1 MEVREQRQVLFLQVC
16 WNISLSS
23 YWVVK
28 ISLRDFILFTLVY
41 FSLKTGTGSDIKV
54 PKKPEKPKPSHKVN
68 HSSHAHKHSSA
79 TFINTGTDST
89 HTPALRAG
97 STSPCSKNSQGKQN
111 VPIDSPS
118 TNQDAVDIA
127 PAGQNKN
134 SDCDAA
140 KPDTNTSNSASFH
153 QHRDKNSA
161 RTSPQKHREKRK
173 HCDSDDLNKRKH
185 KKHKRSRDARFE
197 GHRISHLVKKR
208 TFKKSESEDN
218 AAEDQKKSDDYVL
231 AKLFKKSGRS
241 FFWLVCLFCTVCSIR
256 NFYIQDL
263 RNGKL
268 LFLIFKCAVLFFHG
282 VSQVFTVWC
291 SMTPS

>member
-28 ISLRDFILFTLVY
+28 ISLRDLILFNLVY
-41 FSLKTGTGSDIKV
+41 FSLITGTGSDIKA

-68 HSSHAHKHSSA
+68 HSSHAPKHSSA
-79 TFINTGTDST
+79 TCINTGPDST

-118 TNQDAVDIA
+118 TNQDAVAIA

-173 HCDSDDLNKRKH
+173 HCDLDKHKH

-197 GHRISHLVKKR
+197 GRRISHLVKKR
-208 TFKKSESEDN
+208 TYKKSESEDN

-241 FFWLVCLFCTVCSIR
+241 FFWLVCLFCIVCSIR
-256 NFYIQDL
+256 HFYIQDL
-263 RNGKL
+263 RNGKF
-268 LFLIFKCAVLFFHG
+268 LFLILKCAVLFFHG